1 MKSRVLALA
10 ISLSSVVLMLS
21 PASHAATLK
30 FGAPLSGANEMP
42 PTTSQGTGVVTV
54 ILDTTAQTLEISGSF
69 NNLTSTTSAAHIH
82 CCQMTPGVGNVGV
95 ATVQPT
101 FTGFPLGVTTG
112 NFDGTLDLTM
122 ASSYNSGF
130 LAMFAGVPQAEA
142 ALISGLENGQTYF
155 NIHTLACQPPSAG
168 CGFPGG
174 EIRGELASVPLPA
187 ALPLFATGLGA
198 LGLLSW
204 RRKRRA

>member
-1 MKSRVLALA
+1 MKSRVLVLA

-69 NNLTSTTSAAHIH
+69 NNLTSTTTAAHIH

-95 ATVQPT
+95 ATVVPT

-155 NIHTLACQPPSAG
+155 NIHTALPL
-168 CGFPGG
+168 GFPSG

-198 LGLLSW
+198 LGLLGW
-204 RRKRRA
+204 RRKKAAA

>member
-21 PASHAATLK
+21 PASHAATLA

-69 NNLTSTTSAAHIH
+69 NNLTSITMAAHIH

-155 NIHTLACQPPSAG
+155 NIHTPMN
-168 CGFPGG
+168 PGG
-174 EIRGELASVPLPA
+174 EIRGELAPVPLPA
-187 ALPLFATGLGA
+187 ALSLFATGLGA
-198 LGLLSW
+198 LGLLGW
-204 RRKRRA
+204 RRKKAAALNA